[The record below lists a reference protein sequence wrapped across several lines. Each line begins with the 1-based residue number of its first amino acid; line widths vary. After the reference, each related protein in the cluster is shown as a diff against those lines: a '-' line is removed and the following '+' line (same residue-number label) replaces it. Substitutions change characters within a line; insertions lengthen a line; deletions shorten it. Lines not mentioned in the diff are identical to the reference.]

1 MGINLS
7 PAHGC
12 LTGPSYEGASAKE
25 AVVVVGSD
33 VAEPVPGIG
42 FLVSVSCSFCIRRQH
57 PRNATR

>member
-33 VAEPVPGIG
+33 VAEPVPGIWFSG
-42 FLVSVSCSFCIRRQH
+42 VGELLILHQGQH